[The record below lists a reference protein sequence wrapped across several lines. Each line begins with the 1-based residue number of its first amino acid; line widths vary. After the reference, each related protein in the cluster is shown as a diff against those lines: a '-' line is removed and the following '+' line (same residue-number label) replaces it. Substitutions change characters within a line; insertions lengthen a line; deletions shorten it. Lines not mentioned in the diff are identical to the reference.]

1 MKTLR
6 VAGCV
11 ALLLLL
17 AFTARSQTPGLSQP
31 SPLGTLVDVGGY
43 RVHLYCIG
51 QGTPTVVIVGGAFSF
66 DWQLVQP
73 DVAEFTR
80 VCTFDLSGT
89 AWSDPFKTT
98 AAKSTPACAD
108 RVDEIHRLVARAPID
123 GPYVLVGFSVGG
135 LWERIYAA
143 KYPENILGMV
153 IVDHA
158 FQGGGAPPHP
168 ASSGSSLRGYT
179 PPALISQAPIEIGFE
194 DDSNFSK
201 LPTRD
206 QELHTWALAQHP
218 IPVDYEMVADCFSA
232 IDRLT
237 AGHTYP
243 LGNIHLAVISTP
255 NEARGYAELQ
265 GKLLAL
271 SHNSEH
277 VVAWKS
283 THMVP
288 IDEPEVITEAIHQV
302 VDLSRKAS
310 VP

>member
-6 VAGCV
+6 VAGCIS
-11 ALLLLL
+11 LLLFLV
-17 AFTARSQTPGLSQP
+17 FMARSQTPGQSNP
-31 SPLGTLVDVGGY
+31 PPLGTLVDVGGY

-73 DVAEFTR
+73 EVAKFTR
-80 VCTFDLSGT
+80 VCTFDPSGT
-89 AWSDPFKTT
+89 AWSDPFKITP
-98 AAKSTPACAD
+98 ARSTPACAD
-108 RVDEIHRLVARAPID
+108 RLDEIHRLITKAPID

-143 KYPENILGMV
+143 EYPDNILGMV

-158 FQGGGAPPHP
+158 FQGGAPPHP
-168 ASSGSSLRGYT
+168 ASSSGSLRGYS

-194 DDSNFSK
+194 DNENFGK
-201 LPTRD
+201 LPQRD
-206 QELHTWALAQHP
+206 RELHTWALAQHP
-218 IPVDYEMVADCFSA
+218 ILVDYQMVADCFST
-232 IDRLT
+232 IERTT
-237 AGHTYP
+237 AGREYP
-243 LGNIHLAVISTP
+243 LGKMHLVVISTP

-265 GKLLAL
+265 ARLLTL

-277 VVAWKS
+277 VIAWKS

-288 IDEPEVITEAIHQV
+288 IDEPEVITEAIHEV
-302 VDLSRKAS
+302 VDGAGKPSAQ
-310 VP
+310 

>member
-1 MKTLR
+1 MRTLR
-6 VAGCV
+6 VAGCIT
-11 ALLLLL
+11 LLLFL
-17 AFTARSQTPGLSQP
+17 AFTARSQTPGPSQP
-31 SPLGTLVDVGGY
+31 PPLGTLVDVGGY

-51 QGTPTVVIVGGAFSF
+51 HGTPTVVIMGEFSF

-98 AAKSTPACAD
+98 AVKSTPACAD
-108 RVDEIHRLVARAPID
+108 RVDEIHRLVTRAPID
-123 GPYVLVGFSVGG
+123 GPYVLVGYSVGG
-135 LWERIYAA
+135 LWVRIYAA
-143 KYPENILGMV
+143 EYPENIQGMV

-158 FQGGGAPPHP
+158 FQGGGAPTHA
-168 ASSGSSLRGYT
+168 ASSSGSLRGYT
-179 PPALISQAPIEIGFE
+179 PPALISQAPIAIGFE

-201 LPTRD
+201 LPTHDR
-206 QELHTWALAQHP
+206 ELHTWALAQHP
-218 IPVDYEMVADCFSA
+218 ILVDYEMVADCFSG

-237 AGHTYP
+237 AGRPYP
-243 LGNIHLAVISTP
+243 LGNMHLVVISTP

-265 GKLLAL
+265 AKLLAL

-288 IDEPEVITEAIHQV
+288 IDEPEVITEAIRDV
-302 VDLSRKAS
+302 VDGVRKPSA
-310 VP
+310 P